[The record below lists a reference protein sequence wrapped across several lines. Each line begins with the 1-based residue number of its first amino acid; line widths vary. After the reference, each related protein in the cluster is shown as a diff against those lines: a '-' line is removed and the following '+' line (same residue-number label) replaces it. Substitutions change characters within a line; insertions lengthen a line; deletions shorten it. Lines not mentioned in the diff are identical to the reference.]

1 MSQKS
6 IAEPTSFW
14 KKINHSVTPK
24 QAILQNLRYA
34 LSVRIGVPHFA
45 LCDCMTSA
53 SAYSIRRRES
63 GVYLNAS
70 LLRAR
75 KTVKDIS
82 HPMVRPIVW
91 LVEA

>member
-1 MSQKS
+1 V
-6 IAEPTSFW
+6 I
-14 KKINHSVTPK
+14 HD
-24 QAILQNLRYA
+24 L
-34 LSVRIGVPHFA
+34 
-45 LCDCMTSA
+45 
-53 SAYSIRRRES
+53 SIRILVSWEET

>member
-1 MSQKS
+1 M
-6 IAEPTSFW
+6 
-14 KKINHSVTPK
+14 
-24 QAILQNLRYA
+24 LQNLRYA

-45 LCDCMTSA
+45 LCDCMISA
-53 SAYSIRRRES
+53 LTHSISRTET

-82 HPMVRPIVW
+82 HPIVRPIVW